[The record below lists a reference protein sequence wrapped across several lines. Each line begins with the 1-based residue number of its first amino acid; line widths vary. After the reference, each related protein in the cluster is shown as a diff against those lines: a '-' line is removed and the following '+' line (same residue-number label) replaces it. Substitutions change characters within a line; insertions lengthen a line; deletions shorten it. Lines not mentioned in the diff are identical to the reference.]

1 MACVEYS
8 CHHHEDCVV
17 LTKAEAQHF
26 LPLVEKAID
35 KARASVDKYQDRHDS
50 GYATDRD
57 ETLLNKY
64 ESQLE
69 NLLSIHRVIQ
79 GFLK

>member
-8 CHHHEDCVV
+8 CNHHEDCVV
-17 LTKAEAQHF
+17 LTKEEAKHF

-50 GYATDRD
+50 GYASDRD
-57 ETLLNKY
+57 DTLLSKY
-64 ESQLE
+64 ENQLE

-79 GFLK
+79 GILK